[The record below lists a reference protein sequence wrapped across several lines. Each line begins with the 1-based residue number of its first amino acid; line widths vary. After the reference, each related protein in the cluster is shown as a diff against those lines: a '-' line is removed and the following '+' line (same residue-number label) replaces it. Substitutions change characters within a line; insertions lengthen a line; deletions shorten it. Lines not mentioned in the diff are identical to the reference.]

1 MQYEEFVRT
10 VKGRIEPTDPGEA
23 EKAVMATLETLGE
36 CIRDDEATDLADQ
49 LPKELKEPLLR
60 QPPVAKP
67 YSLEQFFQ
75 RVGEREN
82 IDATTAAAHATA
94 VMEVLNEAVSK
105 GELRDVLSQLSPQF
119 SALIDARGQG

>member
-1 MQYEEFVRT
+1 MQYEEFVRK
-10 VKGRIEPTDPGEA
+10 VKDRIEPADLGEA
-23 EKAVMATLETLGE
+23 ENAVAATLSTLGE
-36 CIRDDEATDLADQ
+36 CVRSDEMTDLADQ

-60 QPPVAKP
+60 PPPIAKP
-67 YSLEQFFQ
+67 YSLEEFFQ
-75 RVGEREN
+75 RVGEREG

-119 SALIDARGQG
+119 SSLINARGRG